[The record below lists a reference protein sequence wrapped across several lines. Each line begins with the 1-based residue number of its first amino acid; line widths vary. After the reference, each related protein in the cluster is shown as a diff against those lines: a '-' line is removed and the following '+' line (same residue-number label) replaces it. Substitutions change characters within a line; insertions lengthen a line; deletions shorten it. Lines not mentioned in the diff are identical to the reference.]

1 MPQIISARSEV
12 WPNISCQCEHDED
25 TDSQQAYTSRNTQVV
40 ASLGMGTEKK
50 RKEKTTPFG
59 INLMRSQVLYR
70 AAQEHGHTHKAE
82 FWAKVHT
89 LVHAV
94 DIIQTIVTC
103 CNAVQQL
110 MSNLLLYMLIGT
122 WTM

>member
-25 TDSQQAYTSRNTQVV
+25 TDSQQAYTSRNAQVV
-40 ASLGMGTEKK
+40 ASLGMGTEKNT
-50 RKEKTTPFG
+50 KEKTTPFG
-59 INLMRSQVLYR
+59 VNLM
-70 AAQEHGHTHKAE
+70 
-82 FWAKVHT
+82 KVHT